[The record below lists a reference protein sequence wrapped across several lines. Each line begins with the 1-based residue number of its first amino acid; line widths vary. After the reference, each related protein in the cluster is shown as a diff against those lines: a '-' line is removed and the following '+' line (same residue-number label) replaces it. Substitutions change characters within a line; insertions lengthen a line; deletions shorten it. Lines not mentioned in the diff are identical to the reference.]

1 MFLPSQRGGQAWDPQ
16 TDMFRDLIYG
26 SSPAAVWAAFLVCLL
41 VILFTGARL
50 SRYAD
55 LIAVRTG
62 IGGMWVGLVLV
73 ATVTSFPELITGLS
87 AVLVVGQ
94 PDLAVGAALGSC
106 IYNLIIIAI
115 LDFMYRPGSIY
126 SGIRHGH
133 SLSAGFG
140 VILLGAV
147 ASAIFVQGQI
157 APIAVGPVG
166 VYSLMAPIIYVIAMR
181 SVFIFERDAN
191 SVGELAGPEQVAH
204 AKERGLRRVF
214 LLFALNSVILIAAG
228 TELPIIGESLAR
240 NMGWEETFVGTIFLA
255 FVTSVPEIVIS
266 IHAVRIGAVD
276 LAIGGI
282 FGSNLFDLLIIAV
295 VDVAYVQGPILAA
308 VSDQHVLTAIAALT
322 MTGIAIVGLCSRPQ
336 ARVFKMIGWASLGL
350 LAVGLFSALV
360 LYLLGTAG

>member
-1 MFLPSQRGGQAWDPQ
+1 ML
-16 TDMFRDLIYG
+16 RDLIYG
-26 SSPAAVWAAFLVCLL
+26 FSPAAAWTAFIVCLL
-41 VILFTGARL
+41 IILFTGARL

-62 IGGMWVGLVLV
+62 IGGMWIGLVLV
-73 ATVTSFPELITGLS
+73 ATVTSFPELVTGLS
-87 AVLVVGQ
+87 AILVVGQ

-115 LDFMYRPGSIY
+115 LDFLYRPGSIY

-147 ASAIFVQGQI
+147 ASAIFVQNQFT
-157 APIAVGPVG
+157 AIAVGPVG
-166 VYSLMAPIIYVIAMR
+166 VYAFVAPVIYVIAMR
-181 SVFIFERDAN
+181 SVFIFERDAD
-191 SVGELAGPEQVAH
+191 SVGELAGAEEVAH
-204 AKERGLRRVF
+204 AKERGLSRVF
-214 LLFALNSVILIAAG
+214 VLFLINSAVLITAAI
-228 TELPIIGESLAR
+228 ELPIIGESLAQ

-255 FVTSVPEIVIS
+255 FATSVPEIVIS
-266 IHAVRIGAVD
+266 VQAVRIGAVD

-295 VDVAYVQGPILAA
+295 EDVAYTQGPILGAA
-308 VSDQHVLTAIAALT
+308 SEQHVLTAIAALT

-336 ARVFKMIGWASLGL
+336 ARVFKLVGWASLGL

-360 LYLLGTAG
+360 LYLLGSGG